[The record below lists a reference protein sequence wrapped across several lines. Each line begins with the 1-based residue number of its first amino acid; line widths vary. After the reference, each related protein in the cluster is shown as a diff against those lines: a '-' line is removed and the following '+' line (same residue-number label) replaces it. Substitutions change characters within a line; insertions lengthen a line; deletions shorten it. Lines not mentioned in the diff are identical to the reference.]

1 MTRLSTHLKLSE
13 TWMQAWQTSLCNLSK
28 WDIKCSVRQPISAV
42 MAGSIAGKVYWEV
55 TFRICWRD
63 FLSSLCKIFIF
74 LYHKLVWCCWRINM
88 SCVFQFSYLD
98 SLLRWNVDDE
108 HSIQGRLCHINKLV
122 LDVDGWRPHAPLY
135 LFSRWGWAHL
145 LLEIN
150 GQNFNN
156 GNKNE
161 GQAYE
166 HLFLSGLVRSQCKTI
181 K

>member
-1 MTRLSTHLKLSE
+1 MARLSTHLKLSE
-13 TWMQAWQTSLCNLSK
+13 TCLQAWGQRSLCNLSK
-28 WDIKCSVRQPISAV
+28 CSVRQSISVV
-42 MAGSIAGKVYWEV
+42 MAGYIAGKVYWEV

-63 FLSSLCKIFIF
+63 FLTSPRKIFI
-74 LYHKLVWCCWRINM
+74 LRHKLVRCCWRINM
-88 SCVFQFSYLD
+88 SSVFQFSYLD
-98 SLLRWNVDDE
+98 SLLRCDVDDE

-122 LDVDGWRPHAPLY
+122 LDVDGWRPHTPLY
-135 LFSRWGWAHL
+135 LLSRWGWAHL

-150 GQNFNN
+150 GQNINN

-166 HLFLSGLVRSQCKTI
+166 HFFLSGLVRSQCKTI